1 MPGFNYTAI
10 DRNGKRVRSSLDASS
25 IETAKSS
32 LRGAGYTILDIKE
45 QTTLNRDIE
54 IPFLGKPKAKDMAVF
69 CRQFVSILRA
79 GVSVASVLAMLGQQT
94 SNKKLRAAIREM
106 QADVEKGEALA
117 TSMRRHPKIFPAI
130 LVNMVSAGEASGNLE
145 ESFRQMELYFERSKR
160 TKGKVTSA
168 MIYPCVLIVVMI
180 IVLIVMMT
188 KIIPNF
194 LKTFEDMDAELPKLT
209 QGVMAVCEWF
219 KSWWWVP
226 LLVLAALIVGGVLFH
241 RTDKGKHFFGWL
253 ARKTPVVGNLTVKTA
268 CATFCRTVTGDIS
281 VTSGYKLYGMDSS
294 AKADYTTAPT
304 GKIVGKVTGTVA
316 PTYETPKVTTTD
328 GDTYDRYVAIPG
340 TEADG
345 NTPNLSF
352 HHFNISVTGYRFE
365 LAAPE
370 CALFFIGKF
379 QGDEA
384 AKKYLTSLG
393 FTLKD
398 ENGKQLGEAN
408 YEFTAGKVFPDMP
421 ADGEESDSE
430 VVCSGDAYLF
440 EAYLMR
446 SFNKNDTAAYRTKIS
461 ATAQATFD
469 NGGKQD
475 SEPKLWSF
483 EDAWTNPGELDSAQK
498 DILDKFLK
506 ALNIPNP

>member
-10 DRNGKRVRSSLDASS
+10 NRNGKRVRSSLDASS

-106 QADVEKGEALA
+106 QADVEKGESLA

-130 LVNMVSAGEASGNLE
+130 LVNMVSAGESSGNLE

-160 TKGKVTSA
+160 TKSKVTSA

-180 IVLIVMMT
+180 VVLIVMMT

-219 KSWWWVP
+219 ESWWWVP
-226 LLVLAALIVGGVLFH
+226 LLVLAALIVGGILFH
-241 RTDKGKHFFGWL
+241 RTNKGRHFFGWL

-268 CATFCRTVTGDIS
+268 CATFCRTMEVLIGSGLTLTDSMDLAASNMGNIYYLEAIRDARALVAEGTPLRESLVRTGIFPPMVSNLVGVGEETGDLQS
-281 VTSGYKLYGMDSS
+281 MMGKV
-294 AKADYTTAPT
+294 ADY
-304 GKIVGKVTGTVA
+304 
-316 PTYETPKVTTTD
+316 
-328 GDTYDRYVAIPG
+328 YDEEV
-340 TEADG
+340 
-345 NTPNLSF
+345 
-352 HHFNISVTGYRFE
+352 
-365 LAAPE
+365 
-370 CALFFIGKF
+370 
-379 QGDEA
+379 DEA
-384 AKKYLTSLG
+384 TKKLLNLMEPAIIIFMAVFVVIIVLAIYLPMINMTKAFDKYL
-393 FTLKD
+393 
-398 ENGKQLGEAN
+398 
-408 YEFTAGKVFPDMP
+408 
-421 ADGEESDSE
+421 
-430 VVCSGDAYLF
+430 
-440 EAYLMR
+440 
-446 SFNKNDTAAYRTKIS
+446 
-461 ATAQATFD
+461 
-469 NGGKQD
+469 
-475 SEPKLWSF
+475 
-483 EDAWTNPGELDSAQK
+483 
-498 DILDKFLK
+498 
-506 ALNIPNP
+506 

>member
-79 GVSVASVLAMLGQQT
+79 GVSVASVLSMLGQQT
-94 SNKKLRAAIREM
+94 GNKKLRAAIREM

-130 LVNMVSAGEASGNLE
+130 LVNMVAAGESSGNLE
-145 ESFRQMELYFERSKR
+145 ESFRQMELYFDRSKR
-160 TKGKVTSA
+160 TKSKVTSA

-180 IVLIVMMT
+180 VVLIVMMT

-226 LLVLAALIVGGVLFH
+226 LLVLLALVVGGVLFH

-268 CATFCRTVTGDIS
+268 CATFCRTMEVLIGSGLTLTDSMDLAASNMGNIYYLEAIRDARALVAEGTPLRESLVRTGIFPPMVSNLVGVGEETGDLQS
-281 VTSGYKLYGMDSS
+281 MMGKV
-294 AKADYTTAPT
+294 ADY
-304 GKIVGKVTGTVA
+304 
-316 PTYETPKVTTTD
+316 
-328 GDTYDRYVAIPG
+328 YDEEV
-340 TEADG
+340 
-345 NTPNLSF
+345 
-352 HHFNISVTGYRFE
+352 
-365 LAAPE
+365 
-370 CALFFIGKF
+370 
-379 QGDEA
+379 DEA
-384 AKKYLTSLG
+384 TKKLLNLMEPAIIIFMAVFVVIIVLAIYLPMINMTKAFDKYL
-393 FTLKD
+393 
-398 ENGKQLGEAN
+398 
-408 YEFTAGKVFPDMP
+408 
-421 ADGEESDSE
+421 
-430 VVCSGDAYLF
+430 
-440 EAYLMR
+440 
-446 SFNKNDTAAYRTKIS
+446 
-461 ATAQATFD
+461 
-469 NGGKQD
+469 
-475 SEPKLWSF
+475 
-483 EDAWTNPGELDSAQK
+483 
-498 DILDKFLK
+498 
-506 ALNIPNP
+506 

>member
-10 DRNGKRVRSSLDASS
+10 NRNGKRVRSSLDASS

-54 IPFLGKPKAKDMAVF
+54 IPFLGNPKAKDMAVF

-160 TKGKVTSA
+160 TKSKVTSA

-194 LKTFEDMDAELPKLT
+194 LKAFEDMDAELPKITL
-209 QGVMAVCEWF
+209 GVMAVCEWF

-241 RTDKGKHFFGWL
+241 RTNKGKHFFGWL

-268 CATFCRTVTGDIS
+268 CATFCRTMEVLIGSGLTLTDSMDLAASNMGNIYYLEAIRDARALVAEGTPLRESLVRTGIFPPMVSNLVGVGEETGDLQS
-281 VTSGYKLYGMDSS
+281 MMGKV
-294 AKADYTTAPT
+294 ADY
-304 GKIVGKVTGTVA
+304 
-316 PTYETPKVTTTD
+316 
-328 GDTYDRYVAIPG
+328 YDEEV
-340 TEADG
+340 
-345 NTPNLSF
+345 
-352 HHFNISVTGYRFE
+352 
-365 LAAPE
+365 
-370 CALFFIGKF
+370 
-379 QGDEA
+379 DEA
-384 AKKYLTSLG
+384 TKKLLNLMEPAIIIFMAVFVVIIVLAIYLPMINMTKAFDKYL
-393 FTLKD
+393 
-398 ENGKQLGEAN
+398 
-408 YEFTAGKVFPDMP
+408 
-421 ADGEESDSE
+421 
-430 VVCSGDAYLF
+430 
-440 EAYLMR
+440 
-446 SFNKNDTAAYRTKIS
+446 
-461 ATAQATFD
+461 
-469 NGGKQD
+469 
-475 SEPKLWSF
+475 
-483 EDAWTNPGELDSAQK
+483 
-498 DILDKFLK
+498 
-506 ALNIPNP
+506 

>member
-10 DRNGKRVRSSLDASS
+10 NRNGKRVRSSLDASS

-54 IPFLGKPKAKDMAVF
+54 IPFLGNPKAKDMAVF

-117 TSMRRHPKIFPAI
+117 TSMRRHPKIFPTI
-130 LVNMVSAGEASGNLE
+130 LVNMVAAGEASGNLE

-160 TKGKVTSA
+160 TKSKVTSA

-219 KSWWWVP
+219 KSWWWVQ
-226 LLVLAALIVGGVLFH
+226 LLVRVALIVGGVLFH
-241 RTDKGKHFFGWL
+241 RTNKGKHFFGGL

-268 CATFCRTVTGDIS
+268 CATFCRTMEVLIGSGLTLTDSMDLAASNMGNIYYLEAIRDARALVAEGTPLRESLLRTGIFPPMVSNLVGVGEETGDLQS
-281 VTSGYKLYGMDSS
+281 MMGKV
-294 AKADYTTAPT
+294 ADY
-304 GKIVGKVTGTVA
+304 
-316 PTYETPKVTTTD
+316 
-328 GDTYDRYVAIPG
+328 YDEEV
-340 TEADG
+340 
-345 NTPNLSF
+345 
-352 HHFNISVTGYRFE
+352 
-365 LAAPE
+365 
-370 CALFFIGKF
+370 
-379 QGDEA
+379 DEA
-384 AKKYLTSLG
+384 TKKLLNLMEPAIIIVMAVFVVIIVLAIYLPMINMTKAFDKYL
-393 FTLKD
+393 
-398 ENGKQLGEAN
+398 
-408 YEFTAGKVFPDMP
+408 
-421 ADGEESDSE
+421 
-430 VVCSGDAYLF
+430 
-440 EAYLMR
+440 
-446 SFNKNDTAAYRTKIS
+446 
-461 ATAQATFD
+461 
-469 NGGKQD
+469 
-475 SEPKLWSF
+475 
-483 EDAWTNPGELDSAQK
+483 
-498 DILDKFLK
+498 
-506 ALNIPNP
+506 

>member
-10 DRNGKRVRSSLDASS
+10 NRNGKRVRSSLDASS

-54 IPFLGKPKAKDMAVF
+54 IPFLGNPKAKDMAVF

-145 ESFRQMELYFERSKR
+145 ESFCQMELYFERSKR
-160 TKGKVTSA
+160 TKSKVTSA

-194 LKTFEDMDAELPKLT
+194 LKTFEDMDAELPKIT

-226 LLVLAALIVGGVLFH
+226 LLVLVALIVGGVLFH

-268 CATFCRTVTGDIS
+268 CATFCRTMEVLIGSGLTLTDSMDLAASNMGNIYYLEAIRDARALVAEGTPLRESLVRTGIFPPMVSNLVGVGEETGDLQS
-281 VTSGYKLYGMDSS
+281 MMGKV
-294 AKADYTTAPT
+294 ADY
-304 GKIVGKVTGTVA
+304 
-316 PTYETPKVTTTD
+316 
-328 GDTYDRYVAIPG
+328 YDEEV
-340 TEADG
+340 
-345 NTPNLSF
+345 
-352 HHFNISVTGYRFE
+352 
-365 LAAPE
+365 
-370 CALFFIGKF
+370 
-379 QGDEA
+379 DEA
-384 AKKYLTSLG
+384 TKKLLNLMEPAIIIFMAVFVVIIVLAIYLPMINMTKAFDKYL
-393 FTLKD
+393 
-398 ENGKQLGEAN
+398 
-408 YEFTAGKVFPDMP
+408 
-421 ADGEESDSE
+421 
-430 VVCSGDAYLF
+430 
-440 EAYLMR
+440 
-446 SFNKNDTAAYRTKIS
+446 
-461 ATAQATFD
+461 
-469 NGGKQD
+469 
-475 SEPKLWSF
+475 
-483 EDAWTNPGELDSAQK
+483 
-498 DILDKFLK
+498 
-506 ALNIPNP
+506 

>member
-54 IPFLGKPKAKDMAVF
+54 IPFLGNPKAKDMAVF

-160 TKGKVTSA
+160 TKSKVTSA

-209 QGVMAVCEWF
+209 LGVMAVCEWF

-241 RTDKGKHFFGWL
+241 RTNKGKHFFGWL

-268 CATFCRTVTGDIS
+268 CATFCRTMEVLIGSGLTLTDSMDLAASNMGNIYYLEAIRDARALVAEGTPLRESLVRTGIFPPMVSNLVGVGEETGDLQS
-281 VTSGYKLYGMDSS
+281 MMGKV
-294 AKADYTTAPT
+294 ADY
-304 GKIVGKVTGTVA
+304 
-316 PTYETPKVTTTD
+316 
-328 GDTYDRYVAIPG
+328 YDEEV
-340 TEADG
+340 
-345 NTPNLSF
+345 
-352 HHFNISVTGYRFE
+352 
-365 LAAPE
+365 
-370 CALFFIGKF
+370 
-379 QGDEA
+379 DEA
-384 AKKYLTSLG
+384 TKKLLNLMEPAIIIVMAVFVVIIVLAIYLPMINMTKAFDKYL
-393 FTLKD
+393 
-398 ENGKQLGEAN
+398 
-408 YEFTAGKVFPDMP
+408 
-421 ADGEESDSE
+421 
-430 VVCSGDAYLF
+430 
-440 EAYLMR
+440 
-446 SFNKNDTAAYRTKIS
+446 
-461 ATAQATFD
+461 
-469 NGGKQD
+469 
-475 SEPKLWSF
+475 
-483 EDAWTNPGELDSAQK
+483 
-498 DILDKFLK
+498 
-506 ALNIPNP
+506 

>member
-10 DRNGKRVRSSLDASS
+10 NRNGKRVRSSLDASS

-54 IPFLGKPKAKDMAVF
+54 IPFLGNPKAKDMAVF

-117 TSMRRHPKIFPAI
+117 SSMRRHPKIFPAI
-130 LVNMVSAGEASGNLE
+130 LVNMVAAGEASGNLE

-160 TKGKVTSA
+160 TKSKVTSA

-194 LKTFEDMDAELPKLT
+194 LKAFEDMDAELPKLT

-226 LLVLAALIVGGVLFH
+226 LLVLAVLIVGGVLFH
-241 RTDKGKHFFGWL
+241 RTNKGKHFFGWL

-268 CATFCRTVTGDIS
+268 CATFCRTMEVLIGSGLTLTDSMDLAASNMGNIYYLEAIRDARALVAEGTPLRESLVRTGIFPPMVSNLVGVGEETGDLQS
-281 VTSGYKLYGMDSS
+281 MMGKV
-294 AKADYTTAPT
+294 ADY
-304 GKIVGKVTGTVA
+304 
-316 PTYETPKVTTTD
+316 
-328 GDTYDRYVAIPG
+328 YDEEV
-340 TEADG
+340 
-345 NTPNLSF
+345 
-352 HHFNISVTGYRFE
+352 
-365 LAAPE
+365 
-370 CALFFIGKF
+370 
-379 QGDEA
+379 DEA
-384 AKKYLTSLG
+384 TKKLLNLMEPAIIIFMAVFVVIIVLAIYLPMINMTKAFDKYL
-393 FTLKD
+393 
-398 ENGKQLGEAN
+398 
-408 YEFTAGKVFPDMP
+408 
-421 ADGEESDSE
+421 
-430 VVCSGDAYLF
+430 
-440 EAYLMR
+440 
-446 SFNKNDTAAYRTKIS
+446 
-461 ATAQATFD
+461 
-469 NGGKQD
+469 
-475 SEPKLWSF
+475 
-483 EDAWTNPGELDSAQK
+483 
-498 DILDKFLK
+498 
-506 ALNIPNP
+506 

>member
-10 DRNGKRVRSSLDASS
+10 NRNGKRVRSSLDASS

-54 IPFLGKPKAKDMAVF
+54 IPFLGNPKAKDMAVF

-106 QADVEKGEALA
+106 QAGVEKGEALA

-160 TKGKVTSA
+160 TKSKVTSA

-194 LKTFEDMDAELPKLT
+194 LKTFEDMDAELPKITL
-209 QGVMAVCEWF
+209 GVMAVCEWF

-268 CATFCRTVTGDIS
+268 CATFCRTMEVLIGSGLTLTDSMDLAASNMGNIYYLEAIRDARALVAEGTPLRESLVRTGIFPAMVSNLVGVGEETGDLQS
-281 VTSGYKLYGMDSS
+281 MMGKV
-294 AKADYTTAPT
+294 ADY
-304 GKIVGKVTGTVA
+304 
-316 PTYETPKVTTTD
+316 
-328 GDTYDRYVAIPG
+328 YDEEV
-340 TEADG
+340 
-345 NTPNLSF
+345 
-352 HHFNISVTGYRFE
+352 
-365 LAAPE
+365 
-370 CALFFIGKF
+370 
-379 QGDEA
+379 DEA
-384 AKKYLTSLG
+384 TKKLLNLMKPAIIIFMAVFVVIIVLAIYLPMINMTKAFDKYL
-393 FTLKD
+393 
-398 ENGKQLGEAN
+398 
-408 YEFTAGKVFPDMP
+408 
-421 ADGEESDSE
+421 
-430 VVCSGDAYLF
+430 
-440 EAYLMR
+440 
-446 SFNKNDTAAYRTKIS
+446 
-461 ATAQATFD
+461 
-469 NGGKQD
+469 
-475 SEPKLWSF
+475 
-483 EDAWTNPGELDSAQK
+483 
-498 DILDKFLK
+498 
-506 ALNIPNP
+506 

>member
-79 GVSVASVLAMLGQQT
+79 GVSVASVLSMLGQQT
-94 SNKKLRAAIREM
+94 GNKKLRAAIREM
-106 QADVEKGEALA
+106 QADVEKGESLA

-130 LVNMVSAGEASGNLE
+130 LVNMVAAGESSGNLE
-145 ESFRQMELYFERSKR
+145 ESFRQMELYFDRSKR
-160 TKGKVTSA
+160 TKSKVTSA

-194 LKTFEDMDAELPKLT
+194 LKTFEDMDAELPKITL
-209 QGVMAVCEWF
+209 GVMAVCEWF

-268 CATFCRTVTGDIS
+268 CATFCRTMEVLIGSGLTLTDSMDLAASNMGNIYYLEAIRDARALVAEGTPLRESLVRTGIFPPMVSNLVGVGEETGDLQS
-281 VTSGYKLYGMDSS
+281 MMGKV
-294 AKADYTTAPT
+294 ADY
-304 GKIVGKVTGTVA
+304 
-316 PTYETPKVTTTD
+316 
-328 GDTYDRYVAIPG
+328 YDEEV
-340 TEADG
+340 
-345 NTPNLSF
+345 
-352 HHFNISVTGYRFE
+352 
-365 LAAPE
+365 
-370 CALFFIGKF
+370 
-379 QGDEA
+379 DEA
-384 AKKYLTSLG
+384 TKKLLNLMEPAIIIFMAVFVVIIVLAIYLPMINMTKAFDKYL
-393 FTLKD
+393 
-398 ENGKQLGEAN
+398 
-408 YEFTAGKVFPDMP
+408 
-421 ADGEESDSE
+421 
-430 VVCSGDAYLF
+430 
-440 EAYLMR
+440 
-446 SFNKNDTAAYRTKIS
+446 
-461 ATAQATFD
+461 
-469 NGGKQD
+469 
-475 SEPKLWSF
+475 
-483 EDAWTNPGELDSAQK
+483 
-498 DILDKFLK
+498 
-506 ALNIPNP
+506 

>member
-10 DRNGKRVRSSLDASS
+10 NRNGKRVRSSLDASS

-106 QADVEKGEALA
+106 QADVEKGESLA

-130 LVNMVSAGEASGNLE
+130 LVNMVAAGESSGNLE
-145 ESFRQMELYFERSKR
+145 ESFRQMELYFDRSKR
-160 TKGKVTSA
+160 TKSKVTSA

-180 IVLIVMMT
+180 VVLIVMMT

-219 KSWWWVP
+219 ESWWWVP

-268 CATFCRTVTGDIS
+268 CATFCRTMEVLIGSGLTLTDSMDLAASNMGNIYYLEAIRDARGMVAEGTPLRESLVRTGIFPPMVSNLVGVGEETGDLQS
-281 VTSGYKLYGMDSS
+281 MMGKV
-294 AKADYTTAPT
+294 ADY
-304 GKIVGKVTGTVA
+304 
-316 PTYETPKVTTTD
+316 
-328 GDTYDRYVAIPG
+328 YDEEV
-340 TEADG
+340 
-345 NTPNLSF
+345 
-352 HHFNISVTGYRFE
+352 
-365 LAAPE
+365 
-370 CALFFIGKF
+370 
-379 QGDEA
+379 DEA
-384 AKKYLTSLG
+384 TKKLLNLMEPAIIIVMAVFVVIIVLAIYLPMINMTKAFDKYL
-393 FTLKD
+393 
-398 ENGKQLGEAN
+398 
-408 YEFTAGKVFPDMP
+408 
-421 ADGEESDSE
+421 
-430 VVCSGDAYLF
+430 
-440 EAYLMR
+440 
-446 SFNKNDTAAYRTKIS
+446 
-461 ATAQATFD
+461 
-469 NGGKQD
+469 
-475 SEPKLWSF
+475 
-483 EDAWTNPGELDSAQK
+483 
-498 DILDKFLK
+498 
-506 ALNIPNP
+506 

>member
-106 QADVEKGEALA
+106 QADVEKGESLA

-130 LVNMVSAGEASGNLE
+130 LVNMVAAGESSGNLE

-160 TKGKVTSA
+160 TKSKVTSA

-180 IVLIVMMT
+180 VVLIVMMT

-219 KSWWWVP
+219 ESWRAGLRCWCASTSILSRCLP
-226 LLVLAALIVGGVLFH
+226 DILSRGFVLCPFSSWSRRRSSGRAGC
-241 RTDKGKHFFGWL
+241 
-253 ARKTPVVGNLTVKTA
+253 TA
-268 CATFCRTVTGDIS
+268 
-281 VTSGYKLYGMDSS
+281 TSGATS
-294 AKADYTTAPT
+294 APMMS
-304 GKIVGKVTGTVA
+304 
-316 PTYETPKVTTTD
+316 P
-328 GDTYDRYVAIPG
+328 R
-340 TEADG
+340 
-345 NTPNLSF
+345 
-352 HHFNISVTGYRFE
+352 
-365 LAAPE
+365 
-370 CALFFIGKF
+370 
-379 QGDEA
+379 
-384 AKKYLTSLG
+384 
-393 FTLKD
+393 
-398 ENGKQLGEAN
+398 
-408 YEFTAGKVFPDMP
+408 
-421 ADGEESDSE
+421 
-430 VVCSGDAYLF
+430 
-440 EAYLMR
+440 
-446 SFNKNDTAAYRTKIS
+446 
-461 ATAQATFD
+461 
-469 NGGKQD
+469 
-475 SEPKLWSF
+475 W
-483 EDAWTNPGELDSAQK
+483 
-498 DILDKFLK
+498 
-506 ALNIPNP
+506 

>member
-10 DRNGKRVRSSLDASS
+10 NRNGKRVRSSLDASS

-54 IPFLGKPKAKDMAVF
+54 IPFLGNPKAKDMAVF

-94 SNKKLRAAIREM
+94 GNKKLRAAIREM

-160 TKGKVTSA
+160 TKSKVTSA

-180 IVLIVMMT
+180 VVLIVMMT

-241 RTDKGKHFFGWL
+241 RTNKGKHFFGWL

-268 CATFCRTVTGDIS
+268 CATFCRTMEVLIGSGLTLTDSMDLAASNMGNIYYLEAIRDARALVAEGTPLRESLVRTGIFPPMVSNLVGVGEETGDLQS
-281 VTSGYKLYGMDSS
+281 MMGKV
-294 AKADYTTAPT
+294 ADY
-304 GKIVGKVTGTVA
+304 
-316 PTYETPKVTTTD
+316 
-328 GDTYDRYVAIPG
+328 YDEEV
-340 TEADG
+340 
-345 NTPNLSF
+345 
-352 HHFNISVTGYRFE
+352 
-365 LAAPE
+365 
-370 CALFFIGKF
+370 
-379 QGDEA
+379 DEA
-384 AKKYLTSLG
+384 TKKLLNLMEPAIIIFMAVFVVIIVLAIYLPMINMTKAFDKYL
-393 FTLKD
+393 
-398 ENGKQLGEAN
+398 
-408 YEFTAGKVFPDMP
+408 
-421 ADGEESDSE
+421 
-430 VVCSGDAYLF
+430 
-440 EAYLMR
+440 
-446 SFNKNDTAAYRTKIS
+446 
-461 ATAQATFD
+461 
-469 NGGKQD
+469 
-475 SEPKLWSF
+475 
-483 EDAWTNPGELDSAQK
+483 
-498 DILDKFLK
+498 
-506 ALNIPNP
+506 

>member
-10 DRNGKRVRSSLDASS
+10 NRNGKRVRSSLDASS

-54 IPFLGKPKAKDMAVF
+54 IPFLGNPKAKDMAVF

-94 SNKKLRAAIREM
+94 GNKKLRAAIREM
-106 QADVEKGEALA
+106 QADVEKGESLA

-160 TKGKVTSA
+160 TKSKVTSA

-209 QGVMAVCEWF
+209 LGVMAVCEWF

-241 RTDKGKHFFGWL
+241 RTNKGKHFFGWL

-268 CATFCRTVTGDIS
+268 CATFCRTMEVLIGSGLTLTDSMDLAASNMGNIYYLEAIRDARALVAEGTPLRESLVRTGIFPPMVSNLVGVGEETGDLQS
-281 VTSGYKLYGMDSS
+281 MMGKV
-294 AKADYTTAPT
+294 ADY
-304 GKIVGKVTGTVA
+304 
-316 PTYETPKVTTTD
+316 
-328 GDTYDRYVAIPG
+328 YDEEV
-340 TEADG
+340 
-345 NTPNLSF
+345 
-352 HHFNISVTGYRFE
+352 
-365 LAAPE
+365 
-370 CALFFIGKF
+370 
-379 QGDEA
+379 DEA
-384 AKKYLTSLG
+384 TKKLLNLMEPAIIIFMAVFVVIIVLAIYLPMINMTKAFDKYL
-393 FTLKD
+393 
-398 ENGKQLGEAN
+398 
-408 YEFTAGKVFPDMP
+408 
-421 ADGEESDSE
+421 
-430 VVCSGDAYLF
+430 
-440 EAYLMR
+440 
-446 SFNKNDTAAYRTKIS
+446 
-461 ATAQATFD
+461 
-469 NGGKQD
+469 
-475 SEPKLWSF
+475 
-483 EDAWTNPGELDSAQK
+483 
-498 DILDKFLK
+498 
-506 ALNIPNP
+506 

>member
-10 DRNGKRVRSSLDASS
+10 NRNGKRVRSSLDASS

-54 IPFLGKPKAKDMAVF
+54 IPFLGNPKAKDMAVF

-160 TKGKVTSA
+160 TKSKVTSA

-180 IVLIVMMT
+180 VVLIVMMT

-268 CATFCRTVTGDIS
+268 CATFCRTMEVLIGSGLTLTDSMDLAASNMGNIYYLEAIRDARALVAEGTPLRESLVRTGIFPPMVSNLVGVGEETGDLQS
-281 VTSGYKLYGMDSS
+281 MMGKV
-294 AKADYTTAPT
+294 ADY
-304 GKIVGKVTGTVA
+304 
-316 PTYETPKVTTTD
+316 
-328 GDTYDRYVAIPG
+328 YDEEV
-340 TEADG
+340 
-345 NTPNLSF
+345 
-352 HHFNISVTGYRFE
+352 
-365 LAAPE
+365 
-370 CALFFIGKF
+370 
-379 QGDEA
+379 DEA
-384 AKKYLTSLG
+384 TKKLLNLMEPAIIIFMAVFVVIIVLAIYLPMINMTKAFDKYL
-393 FTLKD
+393 
-398 ENGKQLGEAN
+398 
-408 YEFTAGKVFPDMP
+408 
-421 ADGEESDSE
+421 
-430 VVCSGDAYLF
+430 
-440 EAYLMR
+440 
-446 SFNKNDTAAYRTKIS
+446 
-461 ATAQATFD
+461 
-469 NGGKQD
+469 
-475 SEPKLWSF
+475 
-483 EDAWTNPGELDSAQK
+483 
-498 DILDKFLK
+498 
-506 ALNIPNP
+506 

>member
-79 GVSVASVLAMLGQQT
+79 GVSVASVLSMLGQQT

-106 QADVEKGEALA
+106 QADVEKGESLA

-130 LVNMVSAGEASGNLE
+130 LVNMVAAGESSGNLE

-160 TKGKVTSA
+160 TKSKVTSA

-180 IVLIVMMT
+180 VVLIVMMT

-219 KSWWWVP
+219 ESWWWVP
-226 LLVLAALIVGGVLFH
+226 LLVLVALIVGGVLFH

-268 CATFCRTVTGDIS
+268 CATFCRTMEVLIGSGLTLTDSMDLAASNMGNIYYLEAIRDARALVAEGTPLRESLVRTGIFPPMVSNLVGVGEETGDLQS
-281 VTSGYKLYGMDSS
+281 MMGKV
-294 AKADYTTAPT
+294 ADY
-304 GKIVGKVTGTVA
+304 
-316 PTYETPKVTTTD
+316 
-328 GDTYDRYVAIPG
+328 YDEEV
-340 TEADG
+340 
-345 NTPNLSF
+345 
-352 HHFNISVTGYRFE
+352 
-365 LAAPE
+365 
-370 CALFFIGKF
+370 
-379 QGDEA
+379 DEA
-384 AKKYLTSLG
+384 TKKLLNLMEPAIIIVMAVFVVIIVLAIYLPMINMTKAFDKYL
-393 FTLKD
+393 
-398 ENGKQLGEAN
+398 
-408 YEFTAGKVFPDMP
+408 
-421 ADGEESDSE
+421 
-430 VVCSGDAYLF
+430 
-440 EAYLMR
+440 
-446 SFNKNDTAAYRTKIS
+446 
-461 ATAQATFD
+461 
-469 NGGKQD
+469 
-475 SEPKLWSF
+475 
-483 EDAWTNPGELDSAQK
+483 
-498 DILDKFLK
+498 
-506 ALNIPNP
+506 

>member
-10 DRNGKRVRSSLDASS
+10 NRNGKRVRSSLDASS

-54 IPFLGKPKAKDMAVF
+54 IPFLGNPKAKDMAVF

-160 TKGKVTSA
+160 TKSKVTSA

-194 LKTFEDMDAELPKLT
+194 LKTFEEMDAELPKLT

-241 RTDKGKHFFGWL
+241 RTNKGKHFFGWL

-268 CATFCRTVTGDIS
+268 CATFCRTMEVLIGSGLTLTDSMDLAASNMGNIYYLEAIRDARALVAEGTPLRESLVRTGIFPPMVSNLVGVGEETGDLQS
-281 VTSGYKLYGMDSS
+281 MMGKV
-294 AKADYTTAPT
+294 ADY
-304 GKIVGKVTGTVA
+304 
-316 PTYETPKVTTTD
+316 
-328 GDTYDRYVAIPG
+328 YDEEV
-340 TEADG
+340 
-345 NTPNLSF
+345 
-352 HHFNISVTGYRFE
+352 
-365 LAAPE
+365 
-370 CALFFIGKF
+370 
-379 QGDEA
+379 DEA
-384 AKKYLTSLG
+384 TKKLLNLMEPAIIIFMAVFVVIIVLAIYLPMINMTKAFDKYL
-393 FTLKD
+393 
-398 ENGKQLGEAN
+398 
-408 YEFTAGKVFPDMP
+408 
-421 ADGEESDSE
+421 
-430 VVCSGDAYLF
+430 
-440 EAYLMR
+440 
-446 SFNKNDTAAYRTKIS
+446 
-461 ATAQATFD
+461 
-469 NGGKQD
+469 
-475 SEPKLWSF
+475 
-483 EDAWTNPGELDSAQK
+483 
-498 DILDKFLK
+498 
-506 ALNIPNP
+506 

>member
-10 DRNGKRVRSSLDASS
+10 NRNGKRVRSSLDASS

-45 QTTLNRDIE
+45 QATLNRDIE
-54 IPFLGKPKAKDMAVF
+54 IPFLGNPKAKDMAVF

-268 CATFCRTVTGDIS
+268 CATFCRTMEVLIGSGLTLTDSMDLAASNMGNIYYLEAIRDARALVAEGTPLRESLVRTGIFPPMVSNLVGVGEETGDLQS
-281 VTSGYKLYGMDSS
+281 MMGKV
-294 AKADYTTAPT
+294 ADY
-304 GKIVGKVTGTVA
+304 
-316 PTYETPKVTTTD
+316 
-328 GDTYDRYVAIPG
+328 YDEEV
-340 TEADG
+340 
-345 NTPNLSF
+345 
-352 HHFNISVTGYRFE
+352 
-365 LAAPE
+365 
-370 CALFFIGKF
+370 
-379 QGDEA
+379 DEA
-384 AKKYLTSLG
+384 TKKLLNLMEPAIIIFMAVFVVIIVLAIYLPMINMTKAFDKYL
-393 FTLKD
+393 
-398 ENGKQLGEAN
+398 
-408 YEFTAGKVFPDMP
+408 
-421 ADGEESDSE
+421 
-430 VVCSGDAYLF
+430 
-440 EAYLMR
+440 
-446 SFNKNDTAAYRTKIS
+446 
-461 ATAQATFD
+461 
-469 NGGKQD
+469 
-475 SEPKLWSF
+475 
-483 EDAWTNPGELDSAQK
+483 
-498 DILDKFLK
+498 
-506 ALNIPNP
+506 

>member
-106 QADVEKGEALA
+106 QADVEKGESLA
-117 TSMRRHPKIFPAI
+117 TSMSRHPKIFPAI
-130 LVNMVSAGEASGNLE
+130 LVNMVAAGESSGNLE

-160 TKGKVTSA
+160 TKSKVTSA

-180 IVLIVMMT
+180 VVLIVMMT

-219 KSWWWVP
+219 ESWWWVP
-226 LLVLAALIVGGVLFH
+226 LLVLVALIVGGVLFH

-268 CATFCRTVTGDIS
+268 CATFCRTMEVLIGSGLTLTDSMDLAASNMGNIYYLEAIRDARGMVAEGTPLRESLVRTGIFPPMVSNLVGVGEETGDLQS
-281 VTSGYKLYGMDSS
+281 MMGKV
-294 AKADYTTAPT
+294 ADY
-304 GKIVGKVTGTVA
+304 
-316 PTYETPKVTTTD
+316 
-328 GDTYDRYVAIPG
+328 YDEEV
-340 TEADG
+340 
-345 NTPNLSF
+345 
-352 HHFNISVTGYRFE
+352 
-365 LAAPE
+365 
-370 CALFFIGKF
+370 
-379 QGDEA
+379 DEA
-384 AKKYLTSLG
+384 TKKLLNLMEPAIIIVMAVFVVIIVLAIYLPMINMTKAFDKYL
-393 FTLKD
+393 
-398 ENGKQLGEAN
+398 
-408 YEFTAGKVFPDMP
+408 
-421 ADGEESDSE
+421 
-430 VVCSGDAYLF
+430 
-440 EAYLMR
+440 
-446 SFNKNDTAAYRTKIS
+446 
-461 ATAQATFD
+461 
-469 NGGKQD
+469 
-475 SEPKLWSF
+475 
-483 EDAWTNPGELDSAQK
+483 
-498 DILDKFLK
+498 
-506 ALNIPNP
+506 

>member
-54 IPFLGKPKAKDMAVF
+54 IPFLGNPKAKDMAVF

-79 GVSVASVLAMLGQQT
+79 GVSVASVLSMLGQQT

-106 QADVEKGEALA
+106 QADVEKGESLA
-117 TSMRRHPKIFPAI
+117 SSMRRHPKIFPAI

-145 ESFRQMELYFERSKR
+145 ESFRQMERYFDRSKR
-160 TKGKVTSA
+160 TKSKVTSA

-180 IVLIVMMT
+180 VVLIVMMT

-209 QGVMAVCEWF
+209 RGVMAVCEWF

-268 CATFCRTVTGDIS
+268 CATFCRTMEVLIGSGLTLTDSMDLAASNMGNIYYLEAIRDARGMVAEGTPLRESLVRTGIFPPMVSNLVGVGEETGDLQS
-281 VTSGYKLYGMDSS
+281 MMGKV
-294 AKADYTTAPT
+294 ADYYDEEVEEATKKLLNLMEPAIIIFMAVFVVI
-304 GKIVGKVTGTVA
+304 IVL
-316 PTYETPKVTTTD
+316 
-328 GDTYDRYVAIPG
+328 AIYLPMINM
-340 TEADG
+340 TKAFD
-345 NTPNLSF
+345 
-352 HHFNISVTGYRFE
+352 
-365 LAAPE
+365 
-370 CALFFIGKF
+370 
-379 QGDEA
+379 
-384 AKKYLTSLG
+384 KYL
-393 FTLKD
+393 
-398 ENGKQLGEAN
+398 
-408 YEFTAGKVFPDMP
+408 
-421 ADGEESDSE
+421 
-430 VVCSGDAYLF
+430 
-440 EAYLMR
+440 
-446 SFNKNDTAAYRTKIS
+446 
-461 ATAQATFD
+461 
-469 NGGKQD
+469 
-475 SEPKLWSF
+475 
-483 EDAWTNPGELDSAQK
+483 
-498 DILDKFLK
+498 
-506 ALNIPNP
+506 